1 MMRGTLAKYQE
12 KIEAE
17 NPMGRIGCA
26 EDMAGLALY
35 LVSDAAKYMTGQVI
49 ALDGGR
55 HIGVAA
61 D

>member
-1 MMRGTLAKYQE
+1 MMRGTLAKYQG

-17 NPMGRIGCA
+17 NPLGRIGCI
-26 EDMAGLALY
+26 EDMAGLALF
-35 LVSDAAKYMTGQVI
+35 LVSDASKYMTGQVI

-55 HIGVAA
+55 HIGMAV